1 MLHPDRVWDIALQQ
15 GTNRQVF
22 ALACNDG
29 IIRLFDIRT
38 SVTGIMLK
46 IHNIHRILILD
57 SNFYFH

>member
-1 MLHPDRVWDIALQQ
+1 MLHPDGVWDIALQP

-29 IIRLFDIRT
+29 IIRLFDNRT
-38 SVTGIMLK
+38 SVTGIILK
-46 IHNIHRILILD
+46 IYNIHRILILD